1 MRVRVV
7 LCVLLF
13 GCTYETNYYAA
24 PCGDGGVSDMA
35 GYVDHFGEWHEE
47 DVNQGIF
54 RGDSKLQ
61 GNADLILAPA
71 PALIVTPAV
80 PARFPM
86 IRESQATMAQ
96 AATLIDLATRDNQ
109 PHVVTASLG
118 GLVQPVEYQV
128 GPFTEVVAL
137 LNLGIGGAAYYAEV
151 DYVEN
156 MQFSLAV
163 NRLQLLAVFRTVF
176 GGAIA
181 PPPGQTIPPYSVG
194 ASVASDVVAHGRQPQ
209 RTLTHAGTVVAPALA
224 VAPGGGDGVWVIPPF
239 AKSFRVVAQPENS
252 QMMIYLATVA
262 LGNQIAH
269 YPVVAPALQDYPIPS
284 TAHYVYVENTS
295 LVNTVR
301 SYSLIFELA
310 L

>member
-1 MRVRVV
+1 MRVCVV

-47 DVNQGIF
+47 GANLGIF
-54 RGDSKLQ
+54 KSDSKLQ
-61 GNADLILAPA
+61 GNADLVLAPA
-71 PALIVTPAV
+71 PALIVTPGV

-86 IRESQATMAQ
+86 IRESQVTMAQ

-151 DYVEN
+151 DYAEN
-156 MQFSLAV
+156 VQFSLAV

-181 PPPGQTIPPYSVG
+181 PPPGTTIPPYSVG

-209 RTLTHAGTVVAPALA
+209 RTLTHAGTAPAPALPAGPAAIDA
-224 VAPGGGDGVWVIPPF
+224 VWIIPPF
-239 AKSFRVVAQPENS
+239 AKSFRVVAEPDNS
-252 QMMIYLATVA
+252 QLIVYLATVA
-262 LGNQIAH
+262 LGNVIAQ
-269 YPVVAPALQDYPIPS
+269 YPVVAPALQEYPIPS